1 MTADAVAMTTTTT
14 RWDQSPL
21 LFALYLAL
29 ILAVLVMVARKRGA
43 GFDTYWR
50 MPLHVLSILFISMV
64 VKHSLHWVFDVPAGN
79 DNLNR
84 TSWWYLIVS
93 PAVAFLWG
101 FFRYWPSGPP
111 ADAHKR
117 GAVVTDG
124 QAALQQTERLKA
136 RHGENLLTL
145 AGVWVPPADETKH
158 FKLIGTTGAGKSTAI
173 RELLHQAL
181 QRGDRA
187 VIADPDGGYLA
198 SFYDRG
204 RGDVILNPFDARSR
218 KWSVFADIGSI
229 QDADLMARS
238 LIPDSPI
245 QGGGSSREWAG
256 YARTFLSA
264 VLRQCLAR
272 GETDSAEVWRL
283 VAVASTDELRTL
295 LAGTAAQ
302 PFLEADNARMF
313 GSIRS
318 VAASAIAALEY
329 VNAQQGHAAFSVRQW
344 VKSGR
349 GVLFLPYQ
357 AEEIAALRTL
367 IATWVRL
374 AIFQTMGLGEGDHR
388 IWFVVDEL
396 DALGPIDGLKD
407 ALARL
412 RKFGGRCVLGF
423 QSIAQVSSTYGDG
436 PARTIVEN
444 CSNTL
449 ILRCS
454 ASEGGG
460 TARFASQLIG
470 QREVIRPTV
479 THSTAV
485 EGRFLQQEVDRGTSY
500 SEEHRVED
508 AVMASEIEALPDRA
522 GYLKFA
528 SRAAWT
534 LVRFEYFE
542 VERGA
547 DSFEGV

>member
-1 MTADAVAMTTTTT
+1 MDPSVVGMAGLYLGLLGILVAVA
-14 RWDQSPL
+14 
-21 LFALYLAL
+21 
-29 ILAVLVMVARKRGA
+29 VKRRA

-50 MPLHVLSILFISMV
+50 MPLHLLGITVIAVV
-64 VKHSLHWVFDVPAGN
+64 VKYLLHPVFGVPFDGASLS
-79 DNLNR
+79 R
-84 TSWWYLIVS
+84 TDWWFVVIAPL
-93 PAVAFLWG
+93 VAFLWG
-101 FFRYWPSGPP
+101 FLRYRAGGRPG
-111 ADAHKR
+111 DEHKR
-117 GAVVTDG
+117 GAVVMSG
-124 QAALQQTERLKA
+124 EAALAQTERLKA
-136 RHGENLLTL
+136 RHGDRLLTL
-145 AGVWVPPADETKH
+145 AGVWVAPADETKH
-158 FKLIGTTGAGKSTAI
+158 FKLIGTTGSGKSTVI

-238 LIPDSPI
+238 LIPDSPLQ
-245 QGGGSSREWAG
+245 QGGSGREWAG
-256 YARTFLSA
+256 YARTFVSA
-264 VLRQCLAR
+264 VLRVCLEN
-272 GETDSAEVWRL
+272 GETDSGELWRL
-283 VAVASTDELRTL
+283 IAVAPTDELREL

-329 VNAQQGHAAFSVRQW
+329 VNAQEGHSAFSVRQW
-344 VKSGR
+344 VKTGR

-470 QREVIRPTV
+470 QREVIRPTI
-479 THSTAV
+479 THSTAI
-485 EGRFLQQEVDRGTSY
+485 EGTIIGREVDRGTSY
-500 SEEHRVED
+500 GEEHRVED
-508 AVMASEIEALPDRA
+508 AVMASEIEALPDRT

-528 SRAAWT
+528 SRPSWT
-534 LVRFEYFE
+534 LVCFKYFE
-542 VERGA
+542 A
-547 DSFEGV
+547 